1 MPPWW
6 RRAEFAQA
14 ETAYF
19 AGLHPS
25 TLRDWIAG
33 YGKLFVSE
41 RRAGRRWFSPED
53 ILVLKIANE
62 LVKGGFV
69 TLTALA
75 IAREHVEEAEW
86 FPPGALLVAKPGAT
100 STTAVRLVFGVDAV
114 PDWDS
119 VQIIR
124 FGRIAH
130 DTLQTL
136 EAYQ

>member
-1 MPPWW
+1 MPLWW
-6 RRAEFAQA
+6 RSAHFSQTEAA
-14 ETAYF
+14 DI
-19 AGLHPS
+19 AGLHQS
-25 TLRDWIAG
+25 TLRDWMAG
-33 YGKLFVSE
+33 FGKLFVSE

-53 ILVLKIANE
+53 ILTLRIANE

-75 IAREHVEEAEW
+75 IAKDHVEGAVW
-86 FPPGALLVAKPGAT
+86 FPPDVLLAAKPGST
-100 STTAVRLVFGVDAV
+100 STTGVRLIVNGNV

-130 DTLQTL
+130 ETLQTL
-136 EAYQ
+136 EAYI

>member
-6 RRAEFAQA
+6 RDAHFSQM

-19 AGLHPS
+19 AGLHQS
-25 TLRDWIAG
+25 TLRDWISG
-33 YGKLFVSE
+33 FGKLFVSE
-41 RRAGRRWFSPED
+41 RRGGRRWFTPED
-53 ILVLKIANE
+53 ILVLRIANE

-75 IAREHVEEAEW
+75 IAKDHVEGAVW
-86 FPPGALLVAKPGAT
+86 FPPDVLLAAKPGAT
-100 STTAVRLVFGVDAV
+100 STTGVRLIVDGSI

-119 VQIIR
+119 VQIIK

-130 DTLQTL
+130 ETLQTL
-136 EAYQ
+136 EAYV